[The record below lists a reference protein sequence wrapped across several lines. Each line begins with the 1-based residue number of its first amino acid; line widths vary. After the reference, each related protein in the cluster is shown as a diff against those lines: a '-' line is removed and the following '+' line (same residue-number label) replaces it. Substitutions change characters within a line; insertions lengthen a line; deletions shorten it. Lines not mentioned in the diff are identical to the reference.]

1 MIFYKCFNLIYSI
14 GNLNQKFRQM
24 NYRRNGCTI
33 FYNPSKFAK
42 FKLTSYTRIQRDQ
55 HDLV

>member
-1 MIFYKCFNLIYSI
+1 MLQSNTFD